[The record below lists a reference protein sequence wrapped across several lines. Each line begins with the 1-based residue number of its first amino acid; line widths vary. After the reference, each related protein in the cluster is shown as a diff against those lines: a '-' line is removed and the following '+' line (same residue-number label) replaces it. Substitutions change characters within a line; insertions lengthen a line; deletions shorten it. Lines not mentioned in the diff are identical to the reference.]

1 MKEKKQWKE
10 THGENFVPWV
20 SFFLLAGLAKHTP
33 GEVAETSHSYLE
45 VLVKAAGKACVKDSV
60 HDKNRIACWPPSKDK
75 HCKLTKTKA
84 FYTHALCRRVGWVI
98 FFFSPAEVWKCR
110 LLQCITVF
118 FSPSL
123 FLMGKEE
130 RKMKSIFNVYRGAWL
145 NSLHSAETILN
156 KLIFNEQPLCMR
168 AK

>member
-98 FFFSPAEVWKCR
+98 FFFSLQKFESVGFYSVSQSFFLLLFFWWGKRSERWKAY
-110 LLQCITVF
+110 LMFIVVLGWTAFTVQ
-118 FSPSL
+118 
-123 FLMGKEE
+123 
-130 RKMKSIFNVYRGAWL
+130 RQY
-145 NSLHSAETILN
+145 
-156 KLIFNEQPLCMR
+156 
-168 AK
+168 